1 MLGSL
6 AGMMMWVFSLHVWV
20 KILFY
25 MCGAARLGGIFV
37 IVMVRGLAIM
47 MGWVAV
53 LLDFL
58 VVRVLIRRRVFDLVG
73 LVVMMVAI
81 SG

>member
-6 AGMMMWVFSLHVWV
+6 AGMMMWLSNLLVWV
-20 KILFY
+20 KILFF
-25 MCGAARLGGIFV
+25 MCSAARLGGIFV

-47 MGWVAV
+47 MAV
-53 LLDFL
+53 LLYFL
-58 VVRVLIRRRVFDLVG
+58 VVRVLMRRRVFDLVG